1 MRRIGLAVVLT
12 VGLTLAPLASD
23 AQEHKAGK
31 VYRIGVLLSDGSP
44 LWNPS
49 IDAFRRELWEL
60 GYAEALEARSWNL
73 KKSVPEPSFV
83 LEFRSSEGRPERLPE
98 LAAELVRL
106 KVDVILAQSNPAIAA
121 AQKVTTTI
129 PIVMVIAPDPIASG
143 FATSLSWPSGNITGL
158 SFQGPDLPGKA
169 LQFLK
174 DAVPNI
180 SRVAVLSDPGFIN
193 TRQQVSNVQAAALTL
208 GVQLQVVEVRSP
220 GEIDNAFAAATRN
233 RAGAALNL
241 GSLMLGTI
249 QDRTAELAARHRLRT
264 MCGLLR
270 EWIGY

>member
-1 MRRIGLAVVLT
+1 MRRIGLVLA
-12 VGLTLAPLASD
+12 LSFFLAPVASE

-44 LWNPS
+44 LWNPFL
-49 IDAFRRELWEL
+49 DAFRWELREL
-60 GYAEALEARSWNL
+60 GYVEGQ
-73 KKSVPEPSFV
+73 SVV
-83 LEFRSSEGRPERLPE
+83 LEFRSPEGRPERLSD

-121 AQKVTTTI
+121 AQKVTSAI
-129 PIVMVIAPDPIASG
+129 PIVMGIAPDPVASG
-143 FATSLSWPSGNITGL
+143 FAASLSWPAGNITGL
-158 SFQGPDLPGKA
+158 SIQGPDLPGKA

-180 SRVAVLSDPGFIN
+180 SRVAVQSDPGFIN
-193 TRQQVSNVQAAALTL
+193 TRQLVSNVQAAALTL